1 MNYGSKGRLTC
12 TICYVGP
19 QDVHV
24 FGSPASNPNFSE
36 IMAHLRSYAVG
47 ESAEISL
54 KSALAEARDTLR
66 EVRKR
71 REFSDS
77 DIAVRTE
84 LSYARQGSMDGREN
98 FNFSVAICIQP
109 WL

>member
-1 MNYGSKGRLTC
+1 
-12 TICYVGP
+12 
-19 QDVHV
+19 
-24 FGSPASNPNFSE
+24 
-36 IMAHLRSYAVG
+36 MAHLRSYAVG

-71 REFSDS
+71 REFGDS

-84 LSYARQGSMDGREN
+84 LSYTRQGWTGGK
-98 FNFSVAICIQP
+98 IQNVGS
-109 WL
+109 

>member
-1 MNYGSKGRLTC
+1 
-12 TICYVGP
+12 
-19 QDVHV
+19 
-24 FGSPASNPNFSE
+24 
-36 IMAHLRSYAVG
+36 MAHLRSYAVG

-84 LSYARQGSMDGREN
+84 LSYARQMMNVVREVLFGGRGKVESMRERMETTDREPIQQN
-98 FNFSVAICIQP
+98 FFYPHFS
-109 WL
+109 LKNGFRF

>member
-1 MNYGSKGRLTC
+1 
-12 TICYVGP
+12 
-19 QDVHV
+19 
-24 FGSPASNPNFSE
+24 
-36 IMAHLRSYAVG
+36 MAHLRSYAVG

-98 FNFSVAICIQP
+98 FNFSVALCIQP
-109 WL
+109 WIQHVGS

>member
-1 MNYGSKGRLTC
+1 MS
-12 TICYVGP
+12 
-19 QDVHV
+19 
-24 FGSPASNPNFSE
+24 
-36 IMAHLRSYAVG
+36 HLRSYAVG

-71 REFSDS
+71 REFGDS

-84 LSYARQGSMDGREN
+84 LSYARQGLNSVELQQTFQRSFWLHAVIF
-98 FNFSVAICIQP
+98 FNCDIIRHTDKR
-109 WL
+109 LY